1 MIVNN
6 PAQSDGWHG
15 RQTRILILPSDW
27 IQNDDYN
34 RGTIEINT
42 DMAKAGGDRAGI
54 QVSHL
59 SLEVY
64 ACIPIPYGYKATGMK
79 VAGTDDANEVW
90 AWEAC
95 SDGCPT
101 IPLFETGLGPS
112 YVKNVGTEYDFN
124 GSAND
129 PSAGAD
135 QVIAGTAYGG
145 TDTNYLLIWAETE
158 STSDTIY
165 GGYVNIERV

>member
-6 PAQSDGWHG
+6 PAHSDGCHG

-79 VAGTDDANEVW
+79 VAGTDTANEVF

-101 IPLFETGLGPS
+101 IPLFHFGIGVSL
-112 YVKNVGTEYDFN
+112 YYVGTEFDFN
-124 GSAND
+124 GSGN
-129 PSAGAD
+129 AGAGED
-135 QVIAGTAYGG
+135 EIIAGTAYGG

>member
-27 IQNDDYN
+27 VQNDDYN

-42 DMAKAGGDRAGI
+42 DIGKVGGDRAGI
-54 QVSHL
+54 NVSNA

-79 VAGTDDANEVW
+79 VAVTDSNNEVF
-90 AWEAC
+90 AW
-95 SDGCPT
+95 
-101 IPLFETGLGPS
+101 
-112 YVKNVGTEYDFN
+112 
-124 GSAND
+124 
-129 PSAGAD
+129 
-135 QVIAGTAYGG
+135 
-145 TDTNYLLIWAETE
+145 
-158 STSDTIY
+158 
-165 GGYVNIERV
+165 